1 MFWSEIKSS
10 QCTVVVELRIKVT
23 KLFEIYYFPGPGEKV
38 L

>member
-10 QCTVVVELRIKVT
+10 QCTVVELRIKVT